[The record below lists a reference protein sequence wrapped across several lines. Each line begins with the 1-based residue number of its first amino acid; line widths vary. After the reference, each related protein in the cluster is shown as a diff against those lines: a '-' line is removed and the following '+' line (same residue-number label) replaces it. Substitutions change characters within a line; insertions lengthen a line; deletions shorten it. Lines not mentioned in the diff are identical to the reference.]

1 MCKISVLMPVYNAEK
16 YLKGAIDSILSQT
29 YSDFEFVIVDDCSSD
44 SSSEIVESYNDDRI
58 VFLKNEQNSGVA
70 VTLNKGLAECR
81 GEYIARM
88 DSDDISRP
96 ERFAKQLAFLESHP
110 DVAVV
115 TCGVRTFCGD
125 KTISE
130 CGWSNVE
137 PERIKKDL
145 FFSCALAHPTVMMR
159 RKVINSLGGY
169 APEYNGLEDY
179 ELWCRVIEK
188 HKIASVCEV
197 LFEYRVHEG
206 QVSKKPPES
215 VRNAK
220 KELKKRQLE
229 QINAVLSD
237 DELDAFLCFSSG
249 EFENTDMLLDRLH
262 RAFCKISDANRKT
275 MFYEADLLD
284 GDLRSVLVSRANKK
298 QRKEIFKNSPLLSS
312 SYIRKYE
319 TKLFIKK
326 ILNR

>member
-29 YSDFEFVIVDDCSSD
+29 YSDFEFVIIDDCSSD
-44 SSSEIVESYNDDRI
+44 SSVSIIESYSDERI
-58 VFLKNEQNSGVA
+58 VFSKNEQNSGVA
-70 VTLNKGLAECR
+70 VTLNRGLKLCH

-96 ERFAKQLAFLESHP
+96 DRFEKQLAFLQAHP
-110 DVAVV
+110 DVAVA

-130 CGWSNVE
+130 SGWTSID
-137 PERIKKDL
+137 PEKIKKDL

-159 RKVINSLGGY
+159 REVINTLGGY
-169 APEYNGLEDY
+169 APDYNGLEDY

-188 HKIASVCEV
+188 HKIASVGEV

-206 QVSKKPPES
+206 QVSKKPSES
-215 VRNAK
+215 VKNAQ

-229 QINAVLSD
+229 QIGAELSENELSAFLSFATGD
-237 DELDAFLCFSSG
+237 FRCTDEELDG
-249 EFENTDMLLDRLH
+249 LH
-262 RAFCKISDANRKT
+262 KAFCKISEANRKKL
-275 MFYEADLLD
+275 FYDADLLD
-284 GDLRSVLVSRANKK
+284 ADLKTVLMGRTTKK
-298 QRKEIFKNSPLLSS
+298 QRKVIFKNSVLLSS

-319 TKLFIKK
+319 IKELIKK
-326 ILNR
+326 ILKR

>member
-16 YLKGAIDSILSQT
+16 YLNGAIDSILAQT
-29 YSDFEFVIVDDCSSD
+29 YSDFEFVIIDDCSSD
-44 SSSEIVESYNDDRI
+44 ASVSIIESYNDSRI
-58 VFLKNEQNSGVA
+58 VFLKNERNSGVA
-70 VTLNKGLAECR
+70 VTLNRGLEICR

-96 ERFAKQLAFLESHP
+96 ERFAKQVAFLDMNP

-115 TCGVRTFCGD
+115 TCGVRTFCNE

-159 RKVINSLGGY
+159 KDVINSLSGY

-179 ELWCRVIEK
+179 ELWCRVIEN
-188 HKIASVCEV
+188 HKIASVGEV
-197 LFEYRVHEG
+197 LFEYRIHEG

-215 VRNAK
+215 VKKAQ

-229 QINAVLSD
+229 QIGAVLSEN
-237 DELDAFLCFSSG
+237 ELNAFLSFATGDFAC
-249 EFENTDMLLDRLH
+249 TDEEIDYLH
-262 RAFCKISDANRKT
+262 KAFCKISESNRNVL
-275 MFYEADLLD
+275 FYDPDMLDADLKT
-284 GDLRSVLVSRANKK
+284 VLMEKTTKK
-298 QRKEIFKNSPLLSS
+298 QRKKILKASTLLSS
-312 SYIRKYE
+312 LYIRKYE
-319 TKLFIKK
+319 IKQAVK
-326 ILNR
+326 KVLKR

>member
-1 MCKISVLMPVYNAEK
+1 MPVYNAEK

-29 YSDFEFVIVDDCSSD
+29 YSDFEFVIVDDCSRD
-44 SSSEIVESYNDDRI
+44 SSVPIIKSYNDSRI
-58 VFLKNEQNSGVA
+58 VFLENEQNSGVA
-70 VTLNKGLAECR
+70 VTLNRGLAVCR
-81 GEYIARM
+81 GEYVARM

-96 ERFAKQLAFLESHP
+96 ERFAKQIAFLEAHP

-159 RKVINSLGGY
+159 RDVINSLGGY

-179 ELWCRVIEK
+179 ELWCRVIEN
-188 HKIASVCEV
+188 HKIASVGEV

-206 QVSKKPPES
+206 QVSKKPSES
-215 VRNAK
+215 VKKAQ

-229 QINAVLSD
+229 QIGAVLSEK
-237 DELDAFLCFSSG
+237 ELNAFLSFITGDFAC
-249 EFENTDMLLDRLH
+249 TDEEIDCLH
-262 RAFCKISDANRKT
+262 EAFCKISEANRK
-275 MFYEADLLD
+275 MSFYDPDLLD
-284 GDLRSVLVSRANKK
+284 ADLRSVMICKANKK

-319 TKLFIKK
+319 IKQVVKK
-326 ILNR
+326 ILKR

>member
-16 YLKGAIDSILSQT
+16 YLKSAIDSILSQT

-44 SSSEIVESYNDDRI
+44 SSSSIIESYSDKRI

-70 VTLNKGLAECR
+70 ITLNRGLQMCH

-96 ERFAKQLAFLESHP
+96 ERFAKQLAFLEEHP

-115 TCGVRTFCGD
+115 TCGVRSFCGER
-125 KTISE
+125 TISE
-130 CGWSNVE
+130 GGWTSIE
-137 PERIKKDL
+137 PEKIKKDL

-159 RKVINSLGGY
+159 KSVIDDLGGY

-179 ELWCRVIEK
+179 ELWCRVTEK
-188 HKIASVCEV
+188 YKIASVGEV

-215 VRNAK
+215 VKNAQ

-229 QINAVLSD
+229 QIGAVLSENELNAFLSFATGELECTD
-237 DELDAFLCFSSG
+237 EELDS
-249 EFENTDMLLDRLH
+249 LH
-262 RAFCKISDANRKT
+262 KAFCKISVSNRKVL
-275 MFYEADLLD
+275 FYDADLLD
-284 GDLRSVLVSRANKK
+284 ADLRSILMSRSNKK
-298 QRKEIFKNSPLLSS
+298 QKKEIFKNSSLLSS

-319 TKLFIKK
+319 IKELIKK
-326 ILNR
+326 ILKR

>member
-16 YLKGAIDSILSQT
+16 YLKSAIDSILSQT

-44 SSSEIVESYNDDRI
+44 ASVSIIESYNDSRI

-70 VTLNKGLAECR
+70 VTLNRGLELCR

-96 ERFAKQLAFLESHP
+96 ERFAKQVAFLDMNP

-115 TCGVRTFCGD
+115 TCGVRTFCD
-125 KTISE
+125 EKTISE

-159 RKVINSLGGY
+159 KDIVSSLGGY

-179 ELWCRVIEK
+179 ELWCRIIEN
-188 HKIASVCEV
+188 HKIASVGEV
-197 LFEYRVHEG
+197 LFEYRVHGG

-215 VRNAK
+215 VKNAQK
-220 KELKKRQLE
+220 KLKKRQLE
-229 QINAVLSD
+229 QIGAVLSEN
-237 DELDAFLCFSSG
+237 ELNAFLRFSTG
-249 EFENTDMLLDRLH
+249 DFECTDEELAGLH
-262 RAFCKISDANRKT
+262 KAFCKISEANHKT
-275 MFYEADLLD
+275 LFYDVDLLD
-284 GDLRSVLVSRANKK
+284 ADLKTVLMGRTTKK
-298 QRKEIFKNSPLLSS
+298 QRKAIFKNSVLLSS

-319 TKLFIKK
+319 IKELIKK
-326 ILNR
+326 VLKR

>member
-16 YLKGAIDSILSQT
+16 YLNGAIDSILSQT
-29 YSDFEFVIVDDCSSD
+29 YSDFEFVIIDDCSSD
-44 SSSEIVESYNDDRI
+44 SSVSIIESYADERI
-58 VFLKNEQNSGVA
+58 VFLKNEHNSGVA
-70 VTLNKGLAECR
+70 VTLNRGLQMCH

-88 DSDDISRP
+88 DSDDISHP
-96 ERFAKQLAFLESHP
+96 ERFEKQLAFLQAHP

-130 CGWSNVE
+130 SGWTSVE
-137 PERIKKDL
+137 PEKIKKDL

-159 RKVINSLGGY
+159 RSVINEVGGY

-188 HKIASVCEV
+188 HKIASVGEI
-197 LFEYRVHEG
+197 LFEYRIHEG

-215 VRNAK
+215 VKNAQ

-229 QINAVLSD
+229 QIGAVLSENELNTFLSFATGD
-237 DELDAFLCFSSG
+237 LDCTDEEIDY
-249 EFENTDMLLDRLH
+249 LH
-262 RAFCKISDANRKT
+262 KAFCKISESNRKAL
-275 MFYEADLLD
+275 FYDADLFD
-284 GDLRSVLVSRANKK
+284 ADLRTVLLGKSTKK
-298 QRKEIFKNSPLLSS
+298 QRKEIFKNSVLLSS

-319 TKLFIKK
+319 IKELIKK
-326 ILNR
+326 ILKR